1 MNSESKEKHVK
12 VADRLLG
19 FDSRRF
25 QRQMTDG
32 LSDWHRRRNEVAHNR
47 RLYAATTCVML
58 LLVQVCYLLTPSF
71 NYRISNDNLS
81 YDEVVDLNY
90 SLLQQ

>member
-19 FDSRRF
+19 FDSRQL

-32 LSDWHRRRNEVAHNR
+32 LADWHRRADAANNR
-47 RLYAATTCVML
+47 RSYAATACVML

-90 SLLQQ
+90 SFLQQ

>member
-58 LLVQVCYLLTPSF
+58 LLMQTSCLLAPTF
-71 NYRISNDNLS
+71 NYRISNDDLS
-81 YDEVVDLNY
+81 YAEVVDLNY
-90 SLLQQ
+90 SLLQ

>member
-19 FDSRRF
+19 FDSRQL

-32 LSDWHRRRNEVAHNR
+32 LADWHRRRNEVAHNR

-58 LLVQVCYLLTPSF
+58 LLMQTSYLLAPTF

-81 YDEVVDLNY
+81 YAEVVDLNY